1 MVAKMYEVDE
11 VAKMCEIALIATTF
25 EKSGKID
32 FEVDDLHDF
41 YETIVEPIYTEWANQ
56 TVSFKNE
63 EEEVYI
69 TAYANRVLLER
80 YGTKN

>member
-11 VAKMCEIALIATTF
+11 VARMCEIAVIATTF
-25 EKSGKID
+25 KESGRID
-32 FEVDDLHDF
+32 YEVDDLHDF

-56 TVSFKNE
+56 TVVFRSRE
-63 EEEVYI
+63 EASYI
-69 TAYANRVLLER
+69 TEYANRILLER